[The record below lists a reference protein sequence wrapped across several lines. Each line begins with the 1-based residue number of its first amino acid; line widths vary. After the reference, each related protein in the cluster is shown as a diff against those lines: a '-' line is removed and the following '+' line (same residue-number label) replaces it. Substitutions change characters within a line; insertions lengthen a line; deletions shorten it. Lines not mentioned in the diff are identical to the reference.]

1 MQNAYFGKFDNDRS
15 RVYSEAQ
22 QEVQKICLMVH
33 RLLTKKGHQM
43 NKNQYEAL
51 NQKLDLLLEK
61 IDKAD
66 ERITVLEKNSKVS
79 TPKTS
84 AKQKSSTTTKSSK
97 KTSTKQ
103 TKVDPKDFA
112 PKSLKSYKSVKTARA
127 KFAQAVTGKQW
138 VDRDVFLKAVK
149 PFDEEFGTWVAGKGL
164 CK

>member
-1 MQNAYFGKFDNDRS
+1 
-15 RVYSEAQ
+15 
-22 QEVQKICLMVH
+22 
-33 RLLTKKGHQM
+33 M

-103 TKVDPKDFA
+103 TSKKSEIPVLTEDQLNNWSYYKACRSSYCYKQQGCKVWRGKVTKPEGFEFD
-112 PKSLKSYKSVKTARA
+112 RA
-127 KFAQAVTGKQW
+127 KWDKDKAAFEKVNKYVKKA
-138 VDRDVFLKAVK
+138 DR
-149 PFDEEFGTWVAGKGL
+149 
-164 CK
+164 